1 MARKST
7 QLSPSLTPT
16 LGTGIDSEYWNRFQ
30 NQIFIVAMIPI
41 PIPAK
46 NGIIT
51 SLIPGRPLRQW
62 GHEEED
68 GLFRDRGEIQGLR
81 GGGTGP

>member
-1 MARKST
+1 MI
-7 QLSPSLTPT
+7 L
-16 LGTGIDSEYWNRFQ
+16 
-30 NQIFIVAMIPI
+30 IPI
-41 PIPAK
+41 PEK
-46 NGIIT
+46 NGITT